1 MWLGGPMLSAL
12 IIGVAAGLIGTAAGA
27 QQPPSSSNDEPEVR
41 AAKSSGCAE
50 QRCALAH
57 RAADGAGEEQFP
69 AALPGAHGPRQQ
81 FIRADVDGDGRISRD
96 EWLRWFGSRHAGT
109 AAIGDPGGRASQP

>member
-1 MWLGGPMLSAL
+1 
-12 IIGVAAGLIGTAAGA
+12 V
-27 QQPPSSSNDEPEVR
+27 
-41 AAKSSGCAE
+41 
-50 QRCALAH
+50 ALAH
-57 RAADGAGEEQFP
+57 RAANGAGEEQFP

-96 EWLRWFGSRHAGT
+96 EWLRWFGSRQAGT